1 MGLFLVGYSCL
12 LDGKTSLV
20 GFDVLVETCYV
31 FCCRSDFYTCIAGKY
46 LLVEVISQ
54 AQLLSIVDEVA
65 CEQGNTP
72 STTFACSLHDRDRGV
87 DGCCENA
94 LTYTLGL
101 EQTAMTGNAVYLYLL
116 VLEQYI
122 VANLQYGY

>member
-12 LDGKTSLV
+12 LDGKASLV

-31 FCCRSDFYTCIAGKY
+31 FCCRSNLHTGVAGEY

-54 AQLLSIVDEVA
+54 AQLLSIVYEVA

-72 STTFACSLHDRDRGV
+72 CTTFASL
-87 DGCCENA
+87 NNTS
-94 LTYTLGL
+94 LPIFN
-101 EQTAMTGNAVYLYLL
+101 TATEA
-116 VLEQYI
+116 
-122 VANLQYGY
+122 